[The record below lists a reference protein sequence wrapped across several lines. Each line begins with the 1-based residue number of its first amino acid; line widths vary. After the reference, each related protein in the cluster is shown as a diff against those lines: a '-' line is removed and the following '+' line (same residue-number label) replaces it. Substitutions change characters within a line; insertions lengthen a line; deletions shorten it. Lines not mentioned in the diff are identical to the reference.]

1 MKKTLPFLLC
11 SFLSVMILG
20 GFSACKWSTPP
31 PSDTSAYA
39 RADSATT
46 KCKDIP
52 AAEQLLKAYTKSGNR
67 TGMMLVYKVL
77 GKKYRENNQFFDAIR
92 THRKGLEIAQELS
105 DTIEMIRAL
114 NNLGTNHRRIGVLD
128 EAAFFHYQALLYC
141 NLYSRK
147 DRKTKKNRVISL
159 NGIGNVM
166 LTLNN
171 YEAADSVFRIALSGE
186 KELGSNLGQAINYA
200 NIGAIFETKGKNDSA
215 MVYYTLSLE
224 HNIRAK
230 SGLGIA
236 LCYINFGRLYEHNQL
251 WDKAI
256 EKYKKAYFLMGKK
269 GDKWHWL
276 EASIALT
283 RIYIEKGELN
293 NAEKALSEAQHV
305 AEKIGSKEHLAS
317 IHNLYYR
324 LYERQE
330 NHAAALKSY
339 ILSNAYEDSISGTQ
353 EIAHM
358 QNIRIKYERE
368 RAHYEIS
375 DIRQQFVSEQSA
387 KRSFIGSTIVSLVLL
402 AIVIALL
409 IYTIRVR
416 SHSQRMQHR
425 LEEIRTSFFTNIT
438 HEFRTPLTVIL
449 GMGHHMETGSLPA
462 GETMQSWGSAIVRQG
477 NSLLNLI
484 NQLLDIFKVKS
495 AIGEP
500 DWRTGNIVVYLRMI
514 TESFISSA
522 RQKGI
527 MLGFSST
534 QLEITMDFVPDYI
547 QKIIHNLLSNAIK
560 YTPKS
565 GTIYVSVRSEADQ
578 LVLQVAD
585 NGAGIAP
592 EDQPYIFQPF
602 YQGKNSNSN
611 IGTGVGLSLVSL
623 IVKSMNGDI
632 GIESS
637 PGRGS
642 TFTVTLPLRHGKS
655 NWPLYIAEKDQTAL
669 LSNSIG
675 AEVTNTN
682 DEENRPLVLI
692 IEDNADVA
700 HYIGLQLCA
709 RHKVEYEI
717 DGAAG
722 LAKAEASVP
731 DLIITDL
738 MLPGIDGYEIC
749 RRVRSSE
756 IISHIP
762 IIVVTARAT
771 EEDRIKGIE
780 SGADAYLYKP
790 FNADELK
797 VRVEK
802 LLEQRRRL
810 RDTYTKAGLTDRLED
825 NFKNDR
831 ERDFLNRFGDIIRQ
845 HMSEGDLTNDTLA
858 GYMGMSVSQ
867 LRRKIFALTGDNI
880 SIYVVRV
887 RISKAKILLKGS
899 PQLKVGEVAARC
911 GYYDISHFSK
921 TFKQECGM
929 TPTQYRYSH

>member
-1 MKKTLPFLLC
+1 MKNTLLYLLC
-11 SFLSVMILG
+11 SFLSAMVLW
-20 GFSACKWSTPP
+20 GFTACKWSAPP
-31 PSDTSAYA
+31 PLDTLSYA
-39 RADSATT
+39 RADNAII

-52 AAEQLLKAYTKSGNR
+52 AAEQLLKLYTKSGNR
-67 TGMMLVYKVL
+67 IGMMLVYKVL
-77 GKKYRENNQFFDAIR
+77 GKKYRESNQFFDAIR
-92 THRKGLEIAQELS
+92 IHRKGLEIAQELA
-105 DTIEMIRAL
+105 DTLEIIRAL

-141 NLYSRK
+141 NLYSQK
-147 DRKTKKNRVISL
+147 DRKIKKSRVISL

-171 YEAADSVFRIALSGE
+171 YEVADSVFRIALIGE
-186 KELGSNLGQAINYA
+186 KELGSDLGQAINYA
-200 NIGAIFETKGKNDSA
+200 NIGAIFEAKGKNDSA
-215 MVYYTLSLE
+215 MVYYTQSLE
-224 HNIRAK
+224 YNIRAK
-230 SGLGIA
+230 SDLGIA
-236 LCYINFGRLYEHNQL
+236 LCYISFGRLYEHNRL

-256 EKYKKAYFLMGKK
+256 EKYKNAYTLMEKK
-269 GDKWHWL
+269 GDRWHWL
-276 EASIALT
+276 EASTALI
-283 RIYIEKGELN
+283 RIYIEKGKLHKS
-293 NAEKALSEAQHV
+293 AEALSEAQNV
-305 AEKIGSKEHLAS
+305 AEKIGSKEHLAI

-324 LYERQE
+324 LYERQD
-330 NHAAALKSY
+330 NHTAALKSF
-339 ILSNAYEDSISGTQ
+339 IQSSAYKDSVSGTQ

-375 DIRQQFVSEQSA
+375 NIRQQFMSEQSA
-387 KRSFIGSTIVSLVLL
+387 KRSFVHSTIVSLVLL

-449 GMGHHMETGSLPA
+449 GMGHHMVTGQLPA
-462 GETMQSWGSAIVRQG
+462 GETIQSWGSAIVRQG

-500 DWRTGNIVVYLRMI
+500 DWRTGDIVVYLRMI

-527 MLGFSST
+527 MLGFSSA

-547 QKIIHNLLSNAIK
+547 QKIMHNLLSNAIK

-565 GTIYVSVRSEADQ
+565 GTVYVSVRCEAEQ
-578 LVLQVAD
+578 LVLQVVD
-585 NGAGIAP
+585 NGVGIAP
-592 EDQPYIFQPF
+592 EDLPHIFQPF
-602 YQGKNSNSN
+602 YQGKNCNNN

-623 IVKSMNGDI
+623 IVKSMSGNI

-642 TFTVTLPLRHGKS
+642 TFTVTLPLHHGKS
-655 NWPLYIAEKDQTAL
+655 NWPLYIAEKDNTTT
-669 LSNSIG
+669 LSISSG
-675 AEVTNTN
+675 VEVTDTN
-682 DEENRPLVLI
+682 GEESLPLVLI
-692 IEDNADVA
+692 IEDNTDVA
-700 HYIGLQLCA
+700 HYIGLQLNA
-709 RHKVEYEI
+709 KYKVEYEI
-717 DGAAG
+717 DGAVG

-738 MLPGIDGYEIC
+738 MLPGMDGYEIC

-797 VRVEK
+797 MRVEK
-802 LLEQRRRL
+802 LLEQHRRL
-810 RDTYTKAGLTDRLED
+810 RDTYIKVGLADRLED
-825 NFKNDR
+825 DLKNDR

-880 SIYVVRV
+880 SIYVIRV
-887 RISKAKILLKGS
+887 RISKAKILLKGC
-899 PQLKVGEVAARC
+899 PQLKIGEVAARC

>member
-1 MKKTLPFLLC
+1 MKNALSYLRWG
-11 SFLSVMILG
+11 FLSAMMLW
-20 GFSACKWSTPP
+20 GFTACKWSNTP
-31 PSDTSAYA
+31 PSDTLAYA

-46 KCKDIP
+46 ECKDIP
-52 AAEQLLKAYTKSGNR
+52 AAEQLLKAYIKNGNR
-67 TGMMLVYKVL
+67 TGMMLIYKVL
-77 GKKYRENNQFFDAIR
+77 GKKYRESNRFFDAIR
-92 THRKGLEIAQELS
+92 THRKGLEIAQELA

-147 DRKTKKNRVISL
+147 DRKTKKDRVISL

-171 YEAADSVFRIALSGE
+171 YEVADSVFRVALSGE
-186 KELGSNLGQAINYA
+186 KEMGSDLGQAINYA
-200 NIGAIFETKGKNDSA
+200 NIGSIFEAKGKNDSA
-215 MVYYTLSLE
+215 MAYYTRSLE

-230 SGLGIA
+230 SDLGIA
-236 LCYINFGRLYEHNQL
+236 LCHISFGRLYEQNRL
-251 WDKAI
+251 WDEAI
-256 EKYKKAYFLMGKK
+256 EKYKYAYSLMEKK
-269 GDKWHWL
+269 GDRWHWL
-276 EASIALT
+276 EASTALT
-283 RIYIEKGELN
+283 RIYIEKGKLN
-293 NAEKALSEAQHV
+293 KAAKALSKAQNV
-305 AEKIGSKEHLAS
+305 AEEIGSKEHLAI

-324 LYERQE
+324 LYEQQG

-339 ILSNAYEDSISGTQ
+339 TLSSVYKDSVSGTQ

-368 RAHYEIS
+368 RVRNEIS
-375 DIRQQFVSEQSA
+375 DMRQQFMSEQSA
-387 KRSFIGSTIVSLVLL
+387 KRSFVRSTIVSLVLL
-402 AIVIALL
+402 VIVIALL
-409 IYTIRVR
+409 IYTVRVR

-449 GMGHHMETGSLPA
+449 GMGHHMETGHLPA

-500 DWRTGNIVVYLRMI
+500 DWRTGDIVVYLRMI

-527 MLGFSST
+527 MLGFSSA
-534 QLEITMDFVPDYI
+534 QLEIMMDFVPDYI
-547 QKIIHNLLSNAIK
+547 QKIMHNLLSNAIK
-560 YTPKS
+560 YTPES
-565 GTIYVSVRSEADQ
+565 GTIYVSVRSEADR

-585 NGAGIAP
+585 NGVGIAP
-592 EDQPYIFQPF
+592 EDQPHIFQPF
-602 YQGKNSNSN
+602 YQGKNSNGS

-623 IVKSMNGDI
+623 IVKAMDGNIDI
-632 GIESS
+632 DSS

-642 TFTVTLPLRHGKS
+642 AFTVTLPLRHGKS
-655 NWPLYIAEKDQTAL
+655 NWRLYVAEEDRTDAPSI
-669 LSNSIG
+669 SNG
-675 AEVTNTN
+675 VEAADAN
-682 DEENRPLVLI
+682 DEESRPLVLI

-700 HYIGLQLCA
+700 HYIGLQLSV
-709 RHKVEYEI
+709 RYKVEYEI
-717 DGAAG
+717 NGTAG

-738 MLPGIDGYEIC
+738 MLPGMDGYEIC

-756 IISHIP
+756 VISHIP

-771 EEDRIKGIE
+771 EKDRIKGIE

-797 VRVEK
+797 MRVEK
-802 LLEQRRRL
+802 LLEQHRRL
-810 RDTYTKAGLTDRLED
+810 RDTYTKAGLADRPED
-825 NFKNDR
+825 EFKNDR
-831 ERDFLNRFGDIIRQ
+831 ERNFLNRFGDIIHQ

-880 SIYVVRV
+880 SIYVIRV

-899 PQLKVGEVAARC
+899 PQLKIGEVAARC